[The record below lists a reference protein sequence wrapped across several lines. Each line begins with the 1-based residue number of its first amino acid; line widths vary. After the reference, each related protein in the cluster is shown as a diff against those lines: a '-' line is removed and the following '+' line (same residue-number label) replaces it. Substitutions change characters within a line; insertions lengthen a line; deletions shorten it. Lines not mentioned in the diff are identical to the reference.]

1 MKSIEQVK
9 QEVRHKRAMRV
20 RRKLRGNTEKP
31 RLSVFKSNQHI
42 AVQLIDDETGRT
54 LGSAATFDK
63 DFKGTQF
70 NRRNKASARKLGQK
84 IADVAKKHNVHEVI
98 FDRGPFKYHG
108 ILAELAEG
116 ARESGL
122 KF

>member
-1 MKSIEQVK
+1 MKTKEKVK
-9 QEVRHKRAMRV
+9 QIVREKRAMRV
-20 RRKLRGNTEKP
+20 RRKLRGNHEIP
-31 RLSVFKSNQHI
+31 RMSVFKSNQHI

-54 LGSAATFDK
+54 LGSASTFDK

-70 NRRNKASARKLGQK
+70 AKKNKVSAKKLGEK
-84 IADVAKKHNVHEVI
+84 IADVAKKHNIHEVI

-108 ILAELAEG
+108 ILAELANG